1 MERAAPLWY
10 NGEKAAERKVREMYI
25 TVNGVRLFYETT
37 GSGRPLVMAHCN
49 SMDHKIFRRA
59 AGVLAERFTVYLPDT
74 RDHGKSEKVKTL
86 HYEDMAED
94 MAQFIK
100 ALRLEKPVYY
110 GFSDGGVSGLLLA
123 ARHPDL
129 LSALIVSG
137 ASLRPD
143 STKDLPLRFFRLW
156 SHVDRS
162 DKMRIMLREPD
173 ITDDALR
180 SIAVPTFVTAGERD
194 VIKESHTR
202 HIAETVPG
210 AKMKIFPKTGHSGY
224 IMNSTKIADYIL
236 EVTAEN

>member
-1 MERAAPLWY
+1 MF
-10 NGEKAAERKVREMYI
+10 I
-25 TVNGVRLFYETT
+25 TVNGVRLYYEKT
-37 GSGRPLVMAHCN
+37 GTGRPLVMAHCN
-49 SMDHKIFRRA
+49 SMDHKIFRSA
-59 AGVLAERFTVYLPDT
+59 AKKLSARFTVYLPDT

-86 HYEDMAED
+86 HYADMAED
-94 MAQFIK
+94 MARFIQ
-100 ALRLEKPVYY
+100 ALGLEKPVFY

-123 ARHPDL
+123 ARYPDL

-143 STKDLPLRFFRLW
+143 STKDIPLRFFRLW

-173 ITDDALR
+173 ITDDVLR
-180 SIAVPTFVTAGERD
+180 SISVPTFVTAGERD

-210 AKMKIFPKTGHSGY
+210 AQLKIFPKAGHSGY

-236 EVTAEN
+236 DVIPEN